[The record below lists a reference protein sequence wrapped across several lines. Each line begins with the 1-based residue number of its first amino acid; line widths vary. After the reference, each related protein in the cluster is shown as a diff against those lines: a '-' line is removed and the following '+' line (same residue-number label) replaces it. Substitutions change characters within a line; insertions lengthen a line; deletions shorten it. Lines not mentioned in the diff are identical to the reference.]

1 MNLIINDSFK
11 NLLRP
16 LSDNE
21 LSGLEESLLN
31 EGCREAII
39 TWNGVIVDGHNRY
52 SICVKNNIP
61 FNTLEMEFKDEN
73 AVKLWMIDNQIGKRN
88 IVDFERVELILMK
101 KPFLAEIAKQRQI
114 EAVKRGNV
122 SRHEDSSDS
131 GCLTAEDLNNRPPP
145 RGLPVPANLPEL
157 AKEDKGEVRA
167 QIAKEAGKSGRT
179 VSSVEQV
186 LKSGTED
193 LKRSARVGDISIS
206 AASQKIENPS
216 IGY

>member
-101 KPFLAEIAKQRQI
+101 KPFLAEIAKQRQ
-114 EAVKRGNV
+114 VVNLKQYQK
-122 SRHEDSSDS
+122 EDS
-131 GCLTAEDLNNRPPP
+131 T
-145 RGLPVPANLPEL
+145 VPANLPER